1 MKERGRKNI
10 VIVVRDKKNNVWSH
24 KNFIISWHKVV
35 MKSFFLEAG
44 PKNGRGLRQPLINL
58 AQPPIFCL
66 SFGYLPL
73 EEWRGDWHSFH
84 RMETSFYQRAKKK
97 MANWI
102 RKSSFCNKHQINWK
116 LLRGMRI
123 ITILQS
129 NSSHSN
135 YIEI

>member
-58 AQPPIFCL
+58 AQPPIFCP

-84 RMETSFYQRAKKK
+84 RMEISFYQRAEKIKKK
-97 MANWI
+97 WQIESENLVFATNI
-102 RKSSFCNKHQINWK
+102 KLIGNCCEECELSRFCNQTVPIA
-116 LLRGMRI
+116 I
-123 ITILQS
+123 I
-129 NSSHSN
+129 
-135 YIEI
+135 